1 LTVLT
6 RAIIVLALASPLSAQ
21 GTGVVLPARFNLP
34 PAEPF
39 LRKPVQH
46 LRFAEAVGRRSALL
60 GCEDGTFEAWINPVK
75 ILRDFRLSVY
85 LDGALDAV
93 PLADLAQSI
102 TTAPGR
108 TTITHAHA
116 AFTIR
121 QTWFAPLDRQ
131 SLVVL
136 LDIDTSKPL
145 RLRASFVPELRPMWP
160 ASFGGLTFTW
170 SAGDHAFLLNE
181 GTRRHS
187 ALVGSPLFIRG
198 SVEPATLEMD
208 VTPEMAQSRFIPIV
222 IAGSSAGE
230 DAARRTYRDSLASI
244 QEMMTEAD
252 GYYRDFQAKTMR
264 IQTPEPL
271 LNQAFEWAKLAIE
284 KGWTC
289 TDKVGCG
296 LIGGFGPSGTSDRP
310 GRGWY
315 FGADA
320 LLDSWSIVDYGDL
333 DRARAVLEFLRD
345 RQRADGKILDQ
356 LTQSAGLVDWS
367 LYPYGYVHAES
378 TPLYLFSA
386 ARYVVRSGDMDFL
399 RLSWPSLEKAYRF
412 CISTADTDGLLL
424 NKSAGPAAA
433 EPSALGGRVAKDIY
447 LEGVWLSALDGYAI
461 LAGLAHNNAALE
473 DARKRLEQAR
483 RSLDAWFREDRGYFP
498 FAALQGGATY
508 NAQSSWQAL
517 ALVYGGVDTR
527 KAERAAASFAS
538 TQLTTPWGTRLFAGD
553 APDRDP
559 AARIDTSVWPLTT
572 GFVSLAEFRNHRAR
586 AGLEHLYS
594 IASLTGFSGSGF
606 VPEDLSG
613 ERAQVMPQAV
623 PHQLFSSSSVIH
635 PMVRGL
641 LGLGGDAFEG
651 AFSFVPHIP
660 AHWQSLKFEMYRIG
674 QSWVSGE
681 VTRQTGMLHI
691 RLTVIGKP
699 LKFYLAPAL
708 PLNTTVKGLKVN
720 GKKTPP
726 KLEPFDTDV
735 HAVLESNPAMGLD
748 VVWQLREGV
757 ETRPDLPVFEVGEAA
772 TPVQARP
779 ATAAAK

>member
-1 LTVLT
+1 MLT
-6 RAIIVLALASPLSAQ
+6 RVIIVLALACSPLNAQ

-34 PAEPF
+34 PAEP
-39 LRKPVQH
+39 LIRKPAQH
-46 LRFAEAVGRRSALL
+46 TRFAEAVGRRAALL
-60 GCEDGTFEAWINPVK
+60 GREDGTFEAWINPVK

-85 LDGALDAV
+85 VDGAIEGI
-93 PLADLAQSI
+93 PLADLAESI
-102 TTAPGR
+102 ATSPGR
-108 TTITHAHA
+108 TTITHAHS

-131 SLVVL
+131 SLLVL
-136 LDIDTSKPL
+136 LDINTSRPL
-145 RLRASFVPELRPMWP
+145 RLRASFVPELRPMFP
-160 ASFGGLTFTW
+160 ASFGGLSFTW
-170 SAGDHAFLLNE
+170 SANDHALLLNE
-181 GTRRHS
+181 GTHRYS
-187 ALVGSPLFIRG
+187 ALVGSPLFLKA
-198 SVEPATLEMD
+198 SVEPAMLEME
-208 VTPEMAQSRFIPIV
+208 VTPEMAQSRLVPIV
-222 IAGSSAGE
+222 IAASSSGE
-230 DAARRTYRDSLASI
+230 DAARKIYRDTLGSI
-244 QEMMTEAD
+244 QEIMIESD

-271 LNQAFEWAKLAIE
+271 LNQAFEWAKVAIE

-289 TDKVGCG
+289 NDKIGCG
-296 LIGGFGPSGTSDRP
+296 LVGGYGPSGTGDRP
-310 GRGWY
+310 GRDWY

-320 LLDSWSIVDYGDL
+320 LINSWSIVDYGDL

-356 LTQSAGLVDWS
+356 LTQSAGLIDWN
-367 LYPYGYVHAES
+367 LYPYGFVHAEA

-386 ARYVVRSGDMDFL
+386 ARYVVRSGDMEFL
-399 RLSWPSLEKAYRF
+399 RGSWPSLEKAYGF
-412 CISTADTDGLLL
+412 CVSTVDADGLLL

-433 EPSALGGRVAKDIY
+433 EPTALGGRIAKDIY
-447 LEGVWLSALDGYAI
+447 LEGAWLSALDGYAI
-461 LAGLAHNNAALE
+461 LAGLARNNAALE
-473 DARKRLEQAR
+473 DAHKRLEQAR
-483 RSLDAWFREDRGYFP
+483 RSLEAWFREDRGYFP
-498 FAALQGGATY
+498 FATLQGGGTY

-517 ALVYGGVDTR
+517 ALVYGGVDSH
-527 KAERAAASFAS
+527 KAERATMSFTGA
-538 TQLTTPWGTRLFAGD
+538 QLTTPWGTRLFASD
-553 APDRDP
+553 VPDRDP

-572 GFVSLAEFRNHRAR
+572 GFVSLAEFRNHRGR

-594 IASLTGFSGSGF
+594 IASLTGFAGAGF

-613 ERAQVMPQAV
+613 ERAQTMPKSV
-623 PHQLFSSSSVIH
+623 PHQLFSSSAVIH

-660 AHWQSLKFEMYRIG
+660 AHWPSLKFEMYRIG

-699 LKFYLAPAL
+699 LKFYVAPAL
-708 PLNTTVKGLKVN
+708 PPNTTVKSLKVN
-720 GKKTPP
+720 GKKAVP
-726 KLEPFDTDV
+726 KLETFDNDV
-735 HAVLESNPAMGLD
+735 HAVLDANPAMGLD
-748 VVWQLREGV
+748 AVWQLREGV
-757 ETRPDLPVFEVGEAA
+757 EIRPDLPVFEVGEAA